1 MKICPNCKR
10 DIEDDSVYC
19 GYCDAKFP
27 YIPEEEKEKGNTG
40 EAAGAEDNAA
50 AEAAP
55 AVRRCENCGE
65 QLEENFDTCWKCG
78 SVKARDAEGPAADGA
93 DGAAAPL
100 LAVWA
105 LDKRVE
111 VYRDRVLIVPSGAPG
126 VSGETAYVPPCE
138 IPIKDIVSIEFTN
151 AEGAVAGCMAV
162 NYTAAPPD
170 DTADVVSRSES
181 ALFDAGADQEMAR
194 ALELIKRCRADL
206 DAQAGDGER

>member
-19 GYCDAKFP
+19 GYCDAKLP
-27 YIPEEEKEKGNTG
+27 CVPEEEKDEAETG
-40 EAAGAEDNAA
+40 AGAEDNAA

-78 SVKARDAEGPAADGA
+78 SVRARDAEGPAADGA

-138 IPIKDIVSIEFTN
+138 IPIKDIVSIEFTS
-151 AEGAVAGCMAV
+151 AEGSVTGCMAV

-181 ALFDAGADQEMAR
+181 ALFDAGADQEMAK
-194 ALELIKRCRADL
+194 ALELIKRCRADR